1 MQDPDPAA
9 IPKPPASASAT
20 APQSPT
26 ATTPPATVMPPAP
39 VAPVTP
45 PAEDRPLWQF
55 GLFLLGACLLVAL
68 ALWPWKIRSLGVLW
82 APATHQALGMV
93 QKVNFIGNWDTDT
106 QIDTATVTLLLHGVA
121 SFQRGTALELRSDFF
136 SHYVCQVGTD
146 HCNRLI
152 ATPATLPATL
162 PAPVKPGC

>member
-1 MQDPDPAA
+1 MQEPDPAA
-9 IPKPPASASAT
+9 LPKPPASDPPTAT
-20 APQSPT
+20 TSPT
-26 ATTPPATVMPPAP
+26 ATTPPATVMPPAPVAP

-55 GLFLLGACLLVAL
+55 GLFVFAACLLVAL

-82 APATHQALGMV
+82 APATHQYLGMV
-93 QKVNFIGNWDTDT
+93 QKVNFIGNWHTDT
-106 QIDTATVTLLLHGVA
+106 QIETPTLTLLLHGVA

-136 SHYVCQVGTD
+136 SNYVCQVGTD
-146 HCNRLI
+146 HCNHLT
-152 ATPATLPATL
+152 ATPATL

>member
-9 IPKPPASASAT
+9 ILKPPASD
-20 APQSPT
+20 PPT

-39 VAPVTP
+39 VAP
-45 PAEDRPLWQF
+45 PAEGRPLWQF
-55 GLFLLGACLLVAL
+55 GLFVFAACLLVAL

-82 APATHQALGMV
+82 APATHQELGMV
-93 QKVNFIGNWDTDT
+93 QKVNFIGNWNTDT
-106 QIDTATVTLLLHGVA
+106 QIETPTVTLLLHGVA

-152 ATPATLPATL
+152 ATPATLPA
-162 PAPVKPGC
+162 PVKPGC

>member
-1 MQDPDPAA
+1 MQHPDPAA
-9 IPKPPASASAT
+9 LPRPPALDPPTS
-20 APQSPT
+20 PISPT
-26 ATTPPATVMPPAP
+26 ATTLPAP
-39 VAPVTP
+39 VAPVAP

-55 GLFLLGACLLVAL
+55 GLFLLVAL

-82 APATHQALGMV
+82 APATHQDLGMV
-93 QKVNFIGNWDTDT
+93 QKVNFIGSWDTDT
-106 QIDTATVTLLLHGVA
+106 QIETPTVTLLLHGVA

-152 ATPATLPATL
+152 ATPATLPA
-162 PAPVKPGC
+162 PVKPGC

>member
-1 MQDPDPAA
+1 MQDPDRTA
-9 IPKPPASASAT
+9 IPKPPDTDPST
-20 APQSPT
+20 APISPT
-26 ATTPPATVMPPAP
+26 ATTLPAP
-39 VAPVTP
+39 VAPEAP
-45 PAEDRPLWQF
+45 PAEGRPLWQF
-55 GLFLLGACLLVAL
+55 GLFLLGVCLLVAL
-68 ALWPWKIRSLGVLW
+68 ALWPWKIRSLDVLW

-106 QIDTATVTLLLHGVA
+106 QIETSTVTVLLHGVT

-152 ATPATLPATL
+152 ATPATTPVTL
-162 PAPVKPGC
+162 PASVKPRC

>member
-9 IPKPPASASAT
+9 IPKPPAPDPPT
-20 APQSPT
+20 AQISPT
-26 ATTPPATVMPPAP
+26 ATTLPAP
-39 VAPVTP
+39 VAPEAP

-82 APATHQALGMV
+82 APATNQYLGMV

-106 QIDTATVTLLLHGVA
+106 QIETPTVTVLLHGLT

-152 ATPATLPATL
+152 ASPATL
-162 PAPVKPGC
+162 PAPVKAGC

>member
-9 IPKPPASASAT
+9 IPKPPASDPPT
-20 APQSPT
+20 APKSPT

-45 PAEDRPLWQF
+45 PAEGRPLWGFGQF
-55 GLFLLGACLLVAL
+55 GLFLLAACLLVAL
-68 ALWPWKIRSLGVLW
+68 ALWPWKIRSLAVLW
-82 APATHQALGMV
+82 APATHQDLGMV
-93 QKVNFIGNWDTDT
+93 QKVSFIGSWDTDT
-106 QIDTATVTLLLHGVA
+106 QIETPTVTVLLHGVA

-136 SHYVCQVGTD
+136 SHYVCQAGTD

-152 ATPATLPATL
+152 ATPATLPA
-162 PAPVKPGC
+162 PVKPGC

>member
-20 APQSPT
+20 
-26 ATTPPATVMPPAP
+26 TPPTTVMPPAP
-39 VAPVTP
+39 VALVSPGAP
-45 PAEDRPLWQF
+45 PAEGRPLWQF

-68 ALWPWKIRSLGVLW
+68 ALWPWKIRSLDVLW
-82 APATHQALGMV
+82 APATHQELGMV

-106 QIDTATVTLLLHGVA
+106 QIETPTVTVLLHGLA
-121 SFQRGTALELRSDFF
+121 SFQCGTALELRSDFF

-152 ATPATLPATL
+152 ASPATTPATL

>member
-1 MQDPDPAA
+1 MQDPDPAT
-9 IPKPPASASAT
+9 IPKPPASDPPT

-39 VAPVTP
+39 EAP
-45 PAEDRPLWQF
+45 PAEGRPLWQF
-55 GLFLLGACLLVAL
+55 GLFLLAACLLVAL
-68 ALWPWKIRSLGVLW
+68 ALWPWKIRSLDVLW
-82 APATHQALGMV
+82 APATHQELGMV

-106 QIDTATVTLLLHGVA
+106 QIETATLTLLLHGLA

-136 SHYVCQVGTD
+136 SPYVCQVGTD

-152 ATPATLPATL
+152 ATPATR

>member
-9 IPKPPASASAT
+9 IPKPLASDPPT
-20 APQSPT
+20 APTSPT
-26 ATTPPATVMPPAP
+26 ARTPPATVMPPTTL
-39 VAPVTP
+39 TP
-45 PAEDRPLWQF
+45 ATSPAEGRPLWQY
-55 GLFLLGACLLVAL
+55 GLFLLAACLLVAL
-68 ALWPWKIRSLGVLW
+68 ALWPWKIRSLSVLW

-106 QIDTATVTLLLHGVA
+106 QIETATLTLLLHDVA

-152 ATPATLPATL
+152 ASPATL

>member
-9 IPKPPASASAT
+9 IPKPPASDPPTS
-20 APQSPT
+20 PISPT
-26 ATTPPATVMPPAP
+26 ATTLPATVMPPAPVAP

-55 GLFLLGACLLVAL
+55 GLFLVGACLLVAL

-82 APATHQALGMV
+82 APATHQELGMV
-93 QKVNFIGNWDTDT
+93 QKVNFIGSWDTDT
-106 QIDTATVTLLLHGVA
+106 QIETPTVTVLLHGVT

-136 SHYVCQVGTD
+136 SHYVCQAGTD
-146 HCNRLI
+146 HCNRLM
-152 ATPATLPATL
+152 ATPATL
-162 PAPVKPGC
+162 PAPVKPEC

>member
-9 IPKPPASASAT
+9 ILKPPASD
-20 APQSPT
+20 PPT

-39 VAPVTP
+39 VAP
-45 PAEDRPLWQF
+45 PAEGRPLWQF
-55 GLFLLGACLLVAL
+55 GLFVFAACLLVAL

-82 APATHQALGMV
+82 APATHQDLGMV
-93 QKVNFIGNWDTDT
+93 QKVSFIGSWHTDT
-106 QIDTATVTLLLHGVA
+106 QIETPTLTLLLHGVA

-152 ATPATLPATL
+152 ATPATLPA
-162 PAPVKPGC
+162 PVKPGC

>member
-9 IPKPPASASAT
+9 IPKPPASDPPT
-20 APQSPT
+20 APPSPT
-26 ATTPPATVMPPAP
+26 ATTLPVP
-39 VAPVTP
+39 VAPEALP
-45 PAEDRPLWQF
+45 DEGRPLWQF
-55 GLFLLGACLLVAL
+55 GLFLLAACLLVAL

-82 APATHQALGMV
+82 APATHQELGMV
-93 QKVNFIGNWDTDT
+93 QKVNFIGSWDTDT
-106 QIDTATVTLLLHGVA
+106 QIETPTVTVLLHGLA
-121 SFQRGTALELRSDFF
+121 SFQCGTALELRSDFF

-152 ATPATLPATL
+152 ASPATTPATTPATL

>member
-9 IPKPPASASAT
+9 MPKSPAPDPPT
-20 APQSPT
+20 APISPT
-26 ATTPPATVMPPAP
+26 ATTLPVP
-39 VAPVTP
+39 VAPEAP

-55 GLFLLGACLLVAL
+55 GLFLLGACLLLAL
-68 ALWPWKIRSLGVLW
+68 ALWPWSIRSLSVLW

-93 QKVNFIGNWDTDT
+93 QKVNFIGSWDTDT
-106 QIDTATVTLLLHGVA
+106 QIETPTVTLLLHGVA

-146 HCNRLI
+146 HCNGLI
-152 ATPATLPATL
+152 ATPATL